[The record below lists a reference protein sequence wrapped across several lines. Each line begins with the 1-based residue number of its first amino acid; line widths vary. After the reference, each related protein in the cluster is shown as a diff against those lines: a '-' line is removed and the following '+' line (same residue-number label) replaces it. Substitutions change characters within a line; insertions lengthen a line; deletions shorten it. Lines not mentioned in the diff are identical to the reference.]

1 MFASLSKKN
10 NAALIPF
17 ILEGVGGVRKMNL
30 HDGIHPTAKGHE
42 IVAENVWRVL
52 EPILR
57 SMA

>member
-1 MFASLSKKN
+1 L
-10 NAALIPF
+10 P
-17 ILEGVGGVRKMNL
+17 
-30 HDGIHPTAKGHE
+30 DGIHPTAKGHE